1 MTNNVAQIVGGVLV
15 VSQVVLA
22 FLISQPDVVFS
33 PAVRVILGAT
43 SAGVTALALWLNVR
57 MPGQSKPG

>member
-1 MTNNVAQIVGGVLV
+1 MSNNIAQIVGGVLV

-22 FLISQPDVVFS
+22 FLISQPDITFS
-33 PAVRVILGAT
+33 PAVRVLLGAT

-57 MPGQSKPG
+57 MPGQSARG